1 MQDFINDGFG
11 WTCRP
16 CRDADALA
24 TTNADDHRNDR
35 ARFFNEGE
43 AEDRHRATLSAPHLA
58 RWRDD
63 THTTLYCPRCGTE
76 ETMNDER

>member
-1 MQDFINDGFG
+1 MQHFINEGFG

-16 CRDADALA
+16 CRDADARA
-24 TTNADDHRNDR
+24 TPNADDHHDR

-43 AEDRHRATLSAPHLA
+43 AEDRHHITLATPHLA

-63 THTTLYCPRCGTE
+63 THTTLHCPHCGTE
-76 ETMNDER
+76 ERMNAER